1 MRRPNARIISVE
13 SRAVKLTFSTRR
25 GKRYSM
31 GAKGLLSRFKTKV
44 TFPIDY
50 LFFAFKGL

>member
-1 MRRPNARIISVE
+1 MNQRFRPSLGQALCLNSSVGPE
-13 SRAVKLTFSTRR
+13 EINLH
-25 GKRYSM
+25 M
-31 GAKGLLSRFKTKV
+31 LKTKV